1 MQREVS
7 AGPRSAKRRG
17 RSDRPVGPVR
27 RFLTREDIPPGAW
40 LMNAGGTAAL
50 AGQTFAQ
57 LISPGLPMR
66 QEFIRQYVFAMRV
79 TLLPAM
85 LVSFVVGLST
95 IGIMGGSAA
104 AAFGAIDRLSGAAPV
119 AFLRALG
126 PLLTAAIVAG
136 SIGSTIT
143 AEIGARK
150 IREELMALEILGVN
164 PVRNL
169 ILPRV
174 VGLALWM
181 PVLSLLTFWAGIAG
195 TFAAVTVL
203 YGATPGAFFS
213 QLFTLTN
220 YIDLWG
226 SVVQLTMFGVIIG
239 IVAAYKGLQVT
250 GGAEGVGKAV
260 NDAVVSCLI
269 VVGMVAVVYI
279 MLFQAF
285 FPEVNFGG

>member
-1 MQREVS
+1 MSEPSGRLASRAVGS
-7 AGPRSAKRRG
+7 VRG
-17 RSDRPVGPVR
+17 M
-27 RFLTREDIPPGAW
+27 LTREDVPPGSW
-40 LMNAGGTAAL
+40 LRSGGGYAAL
-50 AGQTFAQ
+50 GGNVLAQ
-57 LISPGLPMR
+57 LVTPGLSWR
-66 QEFIRQYVFAMRV
+66 TEFIRQYVFAFRV
-79 TLLPAM
+79 TLLPAA
-85 LVSFVVGLST
+85 LVSFVVGMGT
-95 IGIMGGSAA
+95 IGIMGGSLASS
-104 AAFGAIDRLSGAAPV
+104 FGAIDRLAPAAPV

-126 PLLTAAIVAG
+126 PLLTGAIVAG

-150 IREELMALEILGVN
+150 IREELLALEILGIN

-195 TFAAVTVL
+195 TFCASVFL
-203 YGATPGAFFS
+203 YGSTPQAFFS
-213 QLFTLTN
+213 ELLTLTN

-226 SVVQLTMFGVIIG
+226 SVIQLTLFGILIG
-239 IVAAYKGLQVT
+239 IISAYKGTQVS

-260 NDAVVSCLI
+260 NEAVVSCLV
-269 VVGMVAVVYI
+269 VVGTVAVVYV

-285 FPEVNFGG
+285 YPEVNFGG